1 MNEKERYINRE
12 ISWLSFNERVL
23 QEASD
28 PRVPLIER
36 VRFLG
41 IYSNNMDEFFR
52 VRVATI
58 RRLKGVGREARNELM
73 YARPKIL
80 LKEISTTVKK
90 LHKKFESVF
99 KTLLRDLQ
107 KENIFILNEKN
118 LNEEQQNFAV
128 KYFHEE
134 VRPKLVPIMLSFIK
148 NFPRIKE
155 GSIHLAINIKPTDPS
170 AENMYSIIEIP
181 DTLNR
186 FVELPS
192 NDGKKYLILLD
203 DIIRLR
209 LDAIFHQFDYSSIEA
224 YTIKITRDAELDF
237 DNDISKSLIEKI
249 EKSVEARKKGDP
261 VRFVYDQSISADLLK
276 FLIAKMQM
284 QDDENKIAGGRYHNF
299 KDFMSFPT
307 MGKTNLTY
315 APIKILAHPAFK
327 QTKLIFETIEK
338 QDVLLHY
345 PYQRFSYLIDFLREA
360 AMDPYVTTIKMTLY
374 RVANHSMVAN
384 SLINAA
390 KNGKRVVAVV
400 ELQARFDEESNIYWA
415 KKMQEEGVNV
425 IYGVPGLKV
434 HSKLCLV
441 TRVKDGVRT
450 RFCNFSTGNFNE
462 KTARIYSDT
471 ALFTADER
479 LTYEANKVFQ
489 FFQNNYK
496 VFNFKHLIVSPHYSR
511 NKFYELIDNEI
522 KNAKAKKPAY
532 IFAKMNSL
540 VDTDI
545 IDKLYFASQQG
556 VKIKLIVRGSCS
568 IIPGKPGLSENIEA
582 ISIIDKFLEH
592 SRVYIFCNGGKE
604 KYFLSSADWMQRNL
618 DFRVEVTFPI
628 YDTALQKE
636 LKDFMDIQW
645 SGNTK
650 VRILDESLSN
660 QYRKAEEGEQPVRV
674 QFDFYDYLAKKLEQN

>member
-1 MNEKERYINRE
+1 MNDRSRYINRE
-12 ISWLSFNERVL
+12 ISWLAFNDRVL
-23 QEASD
+23 QEAAD
-28 PRVPLIER
+28 KRVPLIER

-41 IYSNNMDEFFR
+41 IFSNNMDEFFR

-58 RRLKGVGREARNELM
+58 RRLKGVGKEAKTELM
-73 YARPKIL
+73 YSKPKLL
-80 LKEISTTVKK
+80 LKEISVAVKK
-90 LHKKFESVF
+90 LQRRFETVYKS
-99 KTLLRDLQ
+99 LLKELE
-107 KENIFILNEKN
+107 KENIFILNETQLSEN
-118 LNEEQQNFAV
+118 QRTFAV
-128 KYFHEE
+128 KYFNEN

-155 GSIHLAINIKPTDPS
+155 QSIHFAIDITPKNPEEDHIY
-170 AENMYSIIEIP
+170 ALIEIP
-181 DTLNR
+181 DTLDR
-186 FVELPS
+186 FLVLPS
-192 NDGKKYLILLD
+192 EDDKKYIILLD
-203 DIIRLR
+203 DVIRLK
-209 LDAIFHQFDYSSIEA
+209 LDAIFHQFDFEKIEA
-224 YTIKITRDAELDF
+224 FTIKLTRDAELDF
-237 DNDISKSLIEKI
+237 DNDVSKSLIEKI

-261 VRFVYDQSISADLLK
+261 VRFVYDQNISVDLFK

-299 KDFMSFPT
+299 KDFMGFPT
-307 MGKTNLTY
+307 LGKENLTY
-315 APIKILAHPAFK
+315 QPIKILAHPAFK
-327 QTKLIFETIEK
+327 QHKLIFDAIEK
-338 QDVLLHY
+338 QDIMLHY
-345 PYQRFSYLIDFLREA
+345 PYQRFNYVIDFLREA
-360 AMDPYVTTIKMTLY
+360 AIDPYVTTIKMTLY
-374 RVANHSMVAN
+374 RVANNSMIAN

-415 KKMQEEGVNV
+415 KRMQEEGVNV

-462 KTARIYSDT
+462 KTAKIYSDT

-496 VFNFKHLIVSPHYSR
+496 VYNFKHLIVSPHYSR
-511 NKFYELIDNEI
+511 NKFYELIDTEI

-540 VDTDI
+540 VDTEM
-545 IDKLYFASQQG
+545 IDKLYYASQHG

-568 IIPGKPGLSENIEA
+568 IIPGKLGLSENIEA
-582 ISIIDKFLEH
+582 ISIVDKFLEH

-604 KYFLSSADWMQRNL
+604 KFFLSSADWMQRNI

-628 YDTALQKE
+628 YDAELQKE

-645 SGNTK
+645 AGNTK
-650 VRILDESLSN
+650 ARILDESLSN
-660 QYRKAEEGEQPVRV
+660 TYRKPAENEKPVRV